1 MQLIYPTVRD
11 WLMDCSILTTGI
23 WCAFLICTITLYLW
37 KFLWIV
43 SFYIYSILFYF
54 LGWGGTSDDV
64 LVGSFCMT
72 SLSNPFKLFFSS
84 LDSAYFSHGFSA
96 PYQTLST
103 VSQALLLI
111 LPSFLTQLNVFFSGS
126 LSSAPLLFCLL
137 LSHRHFQWAPR
148 SLLCIF
154 IP

>member
-1 MQLIYPTVRD
+1 MFHHYHYVSV
-11 WLMDCSILTTGI
+11 CSGI
-23 WCAFLICTITLYLW
+23 WCAFLIYTITLYLW

-84 LDSAYFSHGFSA
+84 LDCFLFSWFFCPLPNPQHCVSSSTANSAFIPDTA
-96 PYQTLST
+96 EC
-103 VSQALLLI
+103 
-111 LPSFLTQLNVFFSGS
+111 FFSGS
-126 LSSAPLLFCLL
+126 LSSAAHLFCLL
-137 LSHRHFQWAPR
+137 LSRRHFQWAPR
-148 SLLCIF
+148 SLLCVF